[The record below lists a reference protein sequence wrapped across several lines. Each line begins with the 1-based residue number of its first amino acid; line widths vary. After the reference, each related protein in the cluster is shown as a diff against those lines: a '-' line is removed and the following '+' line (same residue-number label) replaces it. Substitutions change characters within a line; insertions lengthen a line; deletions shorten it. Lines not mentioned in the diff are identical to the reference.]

1 MQVSADR
8 NNLDAVSSSPASSSG
23 GIKPA
28 QLSSSRVVTISAA
41 ATGNQVFRQPAAT
54 NPLSSSSCSTAF
66 ASSLVCASST
76 TYNVLT
82 TSVTADFA
90 VTGSSSS
97 AVNILP
103 NNNKAV
109 VPQVTVSATNLPPS
123 PVLST
128 TLTPCGS
135 DENPAAVGG
144 NTWNASINSASASGG
159 YSFSC
164 STSSSCFSMNE
175 KSSSSPGS
183 ATTSAVTS
191 SSSSTSTGPTGMTS
205 TSAGTTTTRQK
216 GCIQVGFY
224 DIDRTIGKGN
234 FATVKLAKHRITK
247 SRVALKIINKKQL
260 DESDLMK
267 TYREINILKKLHHV
281 NIVRL
286 YQVMASNNMLYLVT
300 EHASNGELFEFLAEH
315 GRMEEPEA
323 QRIFWQI
330 ILAVEYCHQQGIVH
344 RDLKVE
350 NLLFDSYWDI
360 KIADFGFSNTYK
372 PNKLL
377 DTWCGSPPYAA
388 PEIFQ
393 GQDYDGQKLDIWSMG
408 VILYV
413 LVCGCLPF
421 DGDTLQELRERVLC
435 GRYRVPYFL
444 SQNCES
450 LIQKI
455 LVLDPVKRYTVAQI
469 KEHSWMYRET
479 DDDIYNGSGSSM
491 ARSSSSTAVLDEHVL
506 QAMKNLGLD
515 SEKTISSIQ
524 EEKYDHYYAI
534 YHLLLEK
541 FENMGPIILNVSNPK
556 QTVQN
561 QNFNSS
567 CDSSM
572 SVTSSSISLDQKCES
587 LTRQKSCSPKGSI
600 GTPSIDEGFSSDV
613 SFDADQSMSGKEA
626 SMEQMTPI
634 KEDPEEQNRLAA
646 GSSPQSRR
654 ASNNNGESIN
664 SCATVSTSSQH
675 HQHHLDFDTSW
686 QTHQFPQMKFPIQV
700 QSPSMAKTDSLGA
713 TNSLLT
719 PRNSGDPTDTPPTV
733 ITTLSGVVPPITNV
747 NPSISTYLHSSY
759 DEVSGERMLV
769 NLGGHSNFSSLES
782 QCSEYS
788 SNISLDTNQQHSLS
802 FSSSITAAKA
812 GNGSVGVSNN
822 IKSLSPQVSLNRP
835 PLVHQQRIGDYFSG
849 NITGTT
855 FLECGRRASES
866 NLNEQD
872 PASLEPDP
880 KNMKHQ
886 LKPYNIQTL
895 SYLETTASPNS
906 NNIAHAS
913 RLQAKSLSKHSNQV
927 PGTSSL
933 MASSEVFSSAPNS
946 PAVPTKRLMKQ
957 RTILHQTRSFLS
969 PEDVSLDSRPQQHNR
984 NICQNNSKVSQVYN
998 TLQFL
1003 SPLTM
1008 SHDIFSH
1015 QHCLRETSE
1024 ISKTSANM
1032 SLLAQTTKFSLLPK
1046 PHSFDETQS
1055 HNRVNEQNSIAA
1067 SSEMYGSGGV
1077 YLNADNKLSYTRQHS
1092 FDATSRL
1099 HHQSSTEEQ
1108 SGDDLSHLGGSN
1120 SPNFS
1125 AKERMI
1131 KSQRRLV
1138 SPYHLKQQPSAPNS
1152 GVTGGVLARRNT
1164 LHRQYTLRP
1173 QCVLERQL
1181 SKCSNS
1187 PPRNPAYESDSNN
1200 SQPSVMATSASC
1212 PNNPMAPSSCSS
1224 SANSLTNPHLIP
1236 PTAAGVSG
1244 VSTTFPQ
1251 QPDLTCLL
1259 QQMELRAS
1267 SPSSLRPMC
1276 RSTSLADSYPPLA
1289 TPVGSSTSFPSHM
1302 GGGFRSASPTPGAN
1316 QSCNATAGAPQL
1328 KYSYSSYYSSL
1339 NSASTSCQQGGGAFS
1354 KSACIQTSHHHQQQQ
1369 QQRKH
1374 LATAIPSI
1382 SFESAEGI
1390 ICYLDVQQPSMS
1402 GPSVDHN
1409 FTDAALHQQLSS
1421 MDSSS
1426 LQPEVQEIH
1435 SVNVKTINVPSNIAT
1450 TESGETLYLLN
1461 QFAVPSEGEPLQQ
1474 PMEGLEYSSPMEQ
1487 E

>member
-1 MQVSADR
+1 MQVTER
-8 NNLDAVSSSPASSSG
+8 NLDAASSFGGICTSSSSQSRTTISSS
-23 GIKPA
+23 
-28 QLSSSRVVTISAA
+28 QES
-41 ATGNQVFRQPAAT
+41 NQVFRQSKTSAH
-54 NPLSSSSCSTAF
+54 LSYSSSVYNTSQPLATP
-66 ASSLVCASST
+66 ASVITCT
-76 TYNVLT
+76 NN
-82 TSVTADFA
+82 SVGAA
-90 VTGSSSS
+90 
-97 AVNILP
+97 
-103 NNNKAV
+103 KQ
-109 VPQVTVSATNLPPS
+109 VPVPHVTVSTTATNSTPS
-123 PVLST
+123 SGGDAHNSSVLVMT
-128 TLTPCGS
+128 TSGLGTGGS
-135 DENPAAVGG
+135 VGVNSGVVGGCNSGPAAASNAAAAGG
-144 NTWNASINSASASGG
+144 AYYSCSASSN
-159 YSFSC
+159 
-164 STSSSCFSMNE
+164 CFSMNE
-175 KSSSSPGS
+175 KSSSAAAVVTLAGGS
-183 ATTSAVTS
+183 
-191 SSSSTSTGPTGMTS
+191 
-205 TSAGTTTTRQK
+205 TTRQK

-479 DDDIYNGSGSSM
+479 DDDIYNGSGSSV
-491 ARSSSSTAVLDEHVL
+491 ARSCSATAVLDEHVL
-506 QAMKNLGLD
+506 HAMKNLGLD
-515 SEKTISSIQ
+515 SDKTISSIR

-541 FENMGPIILNVSNPK
+541 FENMGPIILNVSGSK
-556 QTVQN
+556 QAIPA

-572 SVTSSSISLDQKCES
+572 SVNSSSISLDHKGEG
-587 LTRQKSCSPKGSI
+587 LIRQKSCSPKGSI

-613 SFDADQSMSGKEA
+613 SFDADQSMGGRET

-634 KEDPEEQNRLAA
+634 KEDPEEQSRLAA
-646 GSSPQSRR
+646 ASSPSPRHNPGEP
-654 ASNNNGESIN
+654 SNYCSSN
-664 SCATVSTSSQH
+664 SSTTTQ
-675 HQHHLDFDTSW
+675 QLGFDTSW
-686 QTHQFPQMKFPIQV
+686 QTHQFPQMKFPTHM
-700 QSPSMAKTDSLGA
+700 QSGPPMSKPSETVGA
-713 TNSLLT
+713 TASFLAT
-719 PRNSGDPTDTPPTV
+719 RSAGDTEPPPHV
-733 ITTLSGVVPPITNV
+733 ITTLSGGVTPLANV
-747 NPSISTYLHSSY
+747 NPSTYLHSSY

-788 SNISLDTNQQHSLS
+788 SNISLDTNQQHNLSS
-802 FSSSITAAKA
+802 FSSSMTAVK
-812 GNGSVGVSNN
+812 GNTSMGANN
-822 IKSLSPQVSLNRP
+822 IKNLSPQVSLNRP
-835 PLVHQQRIGDYFSG
+835 PLVHQQRIGDCFSG
-849 NITGTT
+849 NLTGAG
-855 FLECGRRASES
+855 FRECGRRASES

-872 PASLEPDP
+872 PATLEPDP

-886 LKPYNIQTL
+886 IKPYNIQTL
-895 SYLETTASPNS
+895 SYLETPLNANS
-906 NNIAHAS
+906 NNTVPVS
-913 RLQAKSLSKHSNQV
+913 LSQAKTTRHSHQL
-927 PGTSSL
+927 PGTSLNS
-933 MASSEVFSSAPNS
+933 SSEVVCSAPNS
-946 PAVPTKRLMKQ
+946 PAVPTKRLTKQ
-957 RTILHQTRSFLS
+957 RTVLHHRSYLS
-969 PEDVSLDSRPQQHNR
+969 PEDVSPDSRPQHTKNT
-984 NICQNNSKVSQVYN
+984 CQPAKMNPVFN
-998 TLQFL
+998 TSSQFL
-1003 SPLTM
+1003 SPLTL
-1008 SHDIFSH
+1008 SSENFAQ
-1015 QHCLRETSE
+1015 QHCVLDPSGNQTL
-1024 ISKTSANM
+1024 SKTGNN

-1055 HNRVNEQNSIAA
+1055 HNRVSEQNSIAA
-1067 SSEMYGSGGV
+1067 SSERYGSGGV
-1077 YLNADNKLSYTRQHS
+1077 YLNATEKKLSYTREHS
-1092 FDATSRL
+1092 YDASSRL

-1108 SGDDLSHLGGSN
+1108 SGDDLPHLGSST
-1120 SPNFS
+1120 SPTVNPV
-1125 AKERMI
+1125 KERSI
-1131 KSQRRLV
+1131 KSQRRFY
-1138 SPYHLKQQPSAPNS
+1138 SPYHLKQQQSAPNG
-1152 GVTGGVLARRNT
+1152 GVTGSVLARRNT
-1164 LHRQYTLRP
+1164 LQRQYTLRP
-1173 QCVLERQL
+1173 QCGLERQL

-1187 PPRNPAYESDSNN
+1187 PPRNPAYDTDSFNPN
-1200 SQPSVMATSASC
+1200 SPSSVMPVPSGVSATCANAS
-1212 PNNPMAPSSCSS
+1212 PSS
-1224 SANSLTNPHLIP
+1224 AATNPNPHLIP
-1236 PTAAGVSG
+1236 PS

-1251 QPDLTCLL
+1251 QQDLTCML

-1267 SPSSLRPMC
+1267 SPSTLRPMC
-1276 RSTSLADSYPPLA
+1276 RSTSLAESYPQLA
-1289 TPVGSSTSFPSHM
+1289 NPVGNSTSFPSHM
-1302 GGGFRSASPTPGAN
+1302 GGLRSASPIPGAN
-1316 QSCNATAGAPQL
+1316 QSSNTMAGAPPL
-1328 KYSYSSYYSSL
+1328 RYSYSSYYSSL
-1339 NSASTSCQQGGGAFS
+1339 SSPS
-1354 KSACIQTSHHHQQQQ
+1354 QQQSCLQ
-1369 QQRKH
+1369 NLSQQRKL
-1374 LATAIPSI
+1374 LAATIPSI
-1382 SFESAEGI
+1382 SFETAEGVV
-1390 ICYLDVQQPSMS
+1390 CYLDAQQQLPGAQPSIDHCGFAM
-1402 GPSVDHN
+1402 VDSSQ
-1409 FTDAALHQQLSS
+1409 HQFS
-1421 MDSSS
+1421 MDSSL
-1426 LQPEVQEIH
+1426 LQTEVQGDIH
-1435 SVNVKTINVPSNIAT
+1435 AVSGKNAPSNIT
-1450 TESGETLYLLN
+1450 DSSSESGLQMITGN
-1461 QFAVPSEGEPLQQ
+1461 PQVIQCSVSASEGEP
-1474 PMEGLEYSSPMEQ
+1474 MEQ